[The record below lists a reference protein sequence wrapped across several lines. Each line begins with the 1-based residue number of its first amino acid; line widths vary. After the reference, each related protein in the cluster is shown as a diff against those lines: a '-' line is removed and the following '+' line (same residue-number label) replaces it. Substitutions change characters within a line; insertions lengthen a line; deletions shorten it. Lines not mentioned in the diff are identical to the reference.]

1 VDILPVKGLSRSER
15 KIINILLRSELV
27 REGNSFT
34 SAQAWDIIK
43 DIPTKEK
50 TDRKIISIPNKYKLT
65 HLLKKCEDFT
75 RYKDGNG
82 TSIWEYIGDYHA
94 S

>member
-1 VDILPVKGLSRSER
+1 MPVKELSRNER

-27 REGNSFT
+27 REGNTFT

-50 TDRKIISIPNKYKLT
+50 MERKILAIPNKYKLT
-65 HLLKKCEDFT
+65 HILKKCEHFIRT
-75 RYKDGNG
+75 RNQSG
-82 TSIWEYIGDYHA
+82 TSVWEYLGDDHA